1 MDANEKLLN
10 ALITI
15 ARLAGKLSSKEAAIA
30 TAAVPMVA
38 DILSRDVWIR
48 IFRRLREIV
57 ALVRS
62 GDWLGVHAEIEPSMD
77 DDQVRTLIDRI
88 PDLVE
93 KYREYRELF
102 LEKSGQ

>member
-1 MDANEKLLN
+1 
-10 ALITI
+10 
-15 ARLAGKLSSKEAAIA
+15 
-30 TAAVPMVA
+30 
-38 DILSRDVWIR
+38 
-48 IFRRLREIV
+48 
-57 ALVRS
+57 
-62 GDWLGVHAEIEPSMD
+62 LGVHAEIEPSMD